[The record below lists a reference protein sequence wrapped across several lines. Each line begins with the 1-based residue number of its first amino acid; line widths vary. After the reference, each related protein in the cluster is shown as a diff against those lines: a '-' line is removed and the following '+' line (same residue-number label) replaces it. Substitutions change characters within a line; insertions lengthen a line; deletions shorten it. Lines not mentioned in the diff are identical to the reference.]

1 MKPLDTMVLL
11 KNKQL
16 KKTAVR
22 SDLLAILSEKKAPC
36 DAMELLIKLRKKYGR
51 LNKTTVYR
59 QLQTLTYKKIL
70 KTIELGE
77 GKKRYELKTDHHHH
91 LICRKCKNIK
101 DVRLKNDLSREE
113 SIITEKYRFRVIE
126 HSLEFFGICRNCS

>member
-1 MKPLDTMVLL
+1 MVLL

-22 SDLLAILSEKKAPC
+22 SDLLAILSENKAPC

-91 LICRKCKNIK
+91 LICRKCKNIEE
-101 DVRLKNDLSREE
+101 VRLKNDLSREE
-113 SIITEKYRFRVIE
+113 SIITDKYRFRVIE